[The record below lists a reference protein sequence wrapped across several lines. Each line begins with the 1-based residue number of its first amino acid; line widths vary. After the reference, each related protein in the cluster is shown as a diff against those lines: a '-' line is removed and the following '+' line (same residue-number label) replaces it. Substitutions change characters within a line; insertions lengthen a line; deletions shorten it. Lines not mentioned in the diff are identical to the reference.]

1 MARLLKWSLRTL
13 VILVLLAGAIA
24 IWKKDEIARLLAVNS
39 LFDEDRIVSNFSTMD
54 KLFWTSPLYRGAG
67 PVSPLPLGPE
77 ITLPEGAATWL
88 KERGVTAMV
97 VLKDGQIRH
106 QSYHQ
111 GTAAEDRRISWSMAK
126 SFLSALLGIVLED
139 GAIDSLED
147 PVTKYAPSLI
157 GSAYDGARILDVL
170 HMASGVEFNEDYL
183 DFNSDINKMGRVLAL
198 GGSMDEFTAGLIKR
212 RAKPGAEWHYVSID
226 THVIGMVI
234 RGATGQS
241 IHDLMTA
248 KLIEPLGLEQTP
260 LLITDGVGVGFVLG
274 GLNMQTRD
282 FARFGQ
288 MVAQGGVWQG
298 QRILP
303 EGWVERSTTFTAPTA
318 PDEEKYA
325 LQWWGPA
332 DARPGEF
339 YAIGVY
345 GQYIYINRPAAVVI
359 TLNSADRNF
368 LDDGVNQQNI
378 AMFRQI
384 TDQLSKD

>member
-1 MARLLKWSLRTL
+1 MARLLKWGLRTL
-13 VILVLLAGAIA
+13 VVLVLLTGAIA

-39 LFDEDRIVSNFSTMD
+39 LFDEDRIVSNFSSMD

-77 ITLPEGAATWL
+77 IALPGGAKTWL
-88 KERGVTAMV
+88 KDRSVTAMV

-106 QSYHQ
+106 QSYLQ
-111 GTAAEDRRISWSMAK
+111 GTTAEDRRISWSMAK
-126 SFLSALLGIVLED
+126 SFLSALLGIVLEE

-147 PVTKYAPSLI
+147 PVTKYVPSLI

-198 GGSMDEFTAGLIKR
+198 GGPMDEFAAGLGKH
-212 RAKPGAEWHYVSID
+212 RAKPGEEWHNVSID

-260 LLITDGVGVGFVLG
+260 LMITDGVGVGFVLG
-274 GLNMQTRD
+274 GLNMRTRD

-288 MVAQGGVWQG
+288 MVAQGGMWQG

-303 EGWVERSTTFTAPTA
+303 EGWVERSTAFTAPTA
-318 PDEEKYA
+318 PDKEKYA
-325 LQWWGPA
+325 LQWWGPI

-345 GQYIYINRPAAVVI
+345 GQYIYVNRPAAVVI
-359 TLNSADRNF
+359 ALNSADRNF
-368 LDDGVNQQNI
+368 KDDGVNSQNI
-378 AMFRQI
+378 EMFRRI